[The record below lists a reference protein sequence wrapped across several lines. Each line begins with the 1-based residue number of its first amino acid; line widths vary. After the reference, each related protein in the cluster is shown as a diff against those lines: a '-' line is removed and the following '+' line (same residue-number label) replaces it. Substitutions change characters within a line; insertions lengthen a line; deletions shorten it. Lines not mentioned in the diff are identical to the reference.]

1 MVKENTAELVKSQL
15 PNPYPCSLPSRIPWF
30 QYPIIYDIRA
40 RPRKIS
46 SPTGSKGRSG
56 HWDIPDSKHGSLV
69 RDWGRAWCQISWA
82 LASTSA
88 NKV

>member
-1 MVKENTAELVKSQL
+1 MRESLGKLVKLQP
-15 PNPYPCSLPSRIPWF
+15 PNTYPRSLPSRIPWF

-56 HWDIPDSKHGSLV
+56 HLEGPAGGLHKVS
-69 RDWGRAWCQISWA
+69 REAW
-82 LASTSA
+82 
-88 NKV
+88 KPGKRP